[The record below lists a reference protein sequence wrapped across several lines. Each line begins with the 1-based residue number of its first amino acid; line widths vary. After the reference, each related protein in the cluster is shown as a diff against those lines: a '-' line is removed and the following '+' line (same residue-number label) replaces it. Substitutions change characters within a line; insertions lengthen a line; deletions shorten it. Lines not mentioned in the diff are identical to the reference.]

1 MLEANAGRRRS
12 APDPEIRP
20 VRRMSQLNP
29 TAAIF
34 ALGLL
39 AAAAPLAGS
48 APASDCGNEPLGAG
62 NVRRVIDGRTIQL
75 EAGRLVRLA
84 AIEVPPMPLPQESG
98 PETKAGLAAKAAL
111 EAILAGRNVTLKK
124 LGPDADRY
132 GRVVAHVFVENQ
144 ELSAQQQMLAQ
155 GFARVGP
162 DVGSQ
167 SCASVLLAAENIA
180 RRDGA
185 GLWRDP
191 SYAVARA
198 DNPAKVLAER
208 GRFTLVEG
216 KVLSVRERRGTI
228 YLNFGR
234 RWSTDFT
241 VTVAKRNESAF
252 AGAGIALKKLA
263 GRTIRVRGFIEER
276 GGPWIEAAH
285 PEQIELADNS

>member
-1 MLEANAGRRRS
+1 
-12 APDPEIRP
+12 
-20 VRRMSQLNP
+20 MSVLKP
-29 TAAIF
+29 TVAIL

-39 AAAAPLAGS
+39 AVTIARAGS
-48 APASDCGNEPLGAG
+48 APAPDCGNEPLGSG
-62 NVRRVIDGRTIQL
+62 NVSRVIDGRTIQL

-98 PETKAGLAAKAAL
+98 PQTKAGLAAKAAL

-144 ELSAQQQMLAQ
+144 ELSVQQQMLAQ
-155 GFARVGP
+155 GFARVGS
-162 DVGSQ
+162 DVGSR
-167 SCASVLLAAENIA
+167 SCAAALLAVENTA

-191 SYAVARA
+191 YYAVARA
-198 DNPAKVLAER
+198 DNPAKVLTER

-234 RWSTDFT
+234 RFSTDFT
-241 VTVAKRNESAF
+241 VTIAKRNESAF
-252 AGAGIALKKLA
+252 ARAGIALKKLA
-263 GRTIRVRGFIEER
+263 GRNIRVRGIIEER

>member
-1 MLEANAGRRRS
+1 MPIGPNARPLSRSRRAN
-12 APDPEIRP
+12 
-20 VRRMSQLNP
+20 RMSALNP
-29 TAAIF
+29 VVAILALSLFAAAI
-34 ALGLL
+34 
-39 AAAAPLAGS
+39 PRAGS
-48 APASDCGNEPLGAG
+48 APASDCGNEPLGSG

-84 AIEVPPMPLPQESG
+84 AIEVPPMPLPQESD
-98 PETKAGLAAKAAL
+98 PRTKAGLAAKAAL

-144 ELSAQQQMLAQ
+144 ELSAQQQMLSQ
-155 GFARVGP
+155 GFARVAS

-167 SCASVLLAAENIA
+167 ACAAALLAIEKTA

-185 GLWRDP
+185 GLWRD
-191 SYAVARA
+191 SHYAVERA

-208 GRFTLVEG
+208 GRFALVEG
-216 KVLSVRERRGTI
+216 RVLSVRERHGTI

-234 RWSTDFT
+234 RWSKDFT

-263 GRTIRVRGFIEER
+263 GRNIRVRGFIEER